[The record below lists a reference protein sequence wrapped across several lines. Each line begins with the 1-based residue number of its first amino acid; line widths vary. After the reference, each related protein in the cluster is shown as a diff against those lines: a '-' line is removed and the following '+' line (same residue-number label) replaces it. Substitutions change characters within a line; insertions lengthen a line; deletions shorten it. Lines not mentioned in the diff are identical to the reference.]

1 MNKEAPPASGTGVKK
16 KQRAQHCFVPGCKSG
31 YRSSEQKRSLF
42 SVPKDPAVF
51 AQWQRNI
58 PRADVSLSFT
68 CAVCELHFEESCVER
83 FYADSHV
90 INGEVVRLKRD
101 RPVLKP
107 DAIPTI
113 FPNLP
118 KYFTKKLPRKR
129 KTRENPS
136 TNPSTK
142 KQHTDGDAGV
152 DECTHPLRSEKL
164 DDFDYTSGVKLPSQ
178 KWTKLCFSDSVVFAC
193 VKLND
198 VASELS
204 TEKLLLVSITT
215 EAEATCTL
223 HLRGRQF
230 LKTTLSGP
238 SELQSVLNN
247 ADRLLLCKG
256 AGTIGDFYPLQLAN
270 APTLLLRE
278 KDVISRQCTHL
289 REHKILA
296 LPGPTTLRKYLS
308 HYKSGFG
315 FNPTTFAAL
324 KEKTAD
330 MTELELHGGLVLDEM
345 KLSENISLRASGHAE
360 GFVDLGPY
368 TTNDQKGVPADH
380 GMVLLFQPFR
390 GKWTQILGE

>member
-42 SVPKDPAVF
+42 SVLKDPAVF

-58 PRADVSLSFT
+58 PRADVSLTFT

-142 KQHTDGDAGV
+142 KQQTDGDAGV
-152 DECTHPLRSEKL
+152 DEFTHPLRSEKL

-256 AGTIGDFYPLQLAN
+256 AGTIGDFHPLRLAN
-270 APTLLLRE
+270 LPTLLLRE
-278 KDVISRQCTHL
+278 KVVISLQCTL
-289 REHKILA
+289 TVE
-296 LPGPTTLRKYLS
+296 
-308 HYKSGFG
+308 
-315 FNPTTFAAL
+315 
-324 KEKTAD
+324 KE
-330 MTELELHGGLVLDEM
+330 G
-345 KLSENISLRASGHAE
+345 N
-360 GFVDLGPY
+360 
-368 TTNDQKGVPADH
+368 
-380 GMVLLFQPFR
+380 LLFQR
-390 GKWTQILGE
+390 TQFQHVSLATTAPRLYPNLQGFSIL